1 MKTDYKGYLIDLDGT
16 MYKGKS
22 EIPEA
27 KEFIRELQ
35 LRNIPFMFVT
45 NNSSRTPGA
54 TAEKLKQFGIEAESH
69 QVMTASLATAIHIH
83 DEKPNATAYVIG
95 EVGLTEALKEKGVQV
110 VDGDA
115 DYVVMG
121 IDREN
126 TYRKLRDACLYVQ
139 EGAKFVA
146 TNPDI
151 KVPTE
156 KGLVPGNGAYVNLV
170 ENVTGVKPEI
180 VGKPSGLMLQIAL
193 DYLGI
198 SQEEA
203 IMVGDNYH
211 TDILAGI
218 HAGMDTLH
226 VQTGVTTKDE
236 LTQFGIKPTYTIET
250 LKDWF

>member
-1 MKTDYKGYLIDLDGT
+1 MKDYKGYLIDLDGT

-27 KEFIRELQ
+27 KVFIQELRY
-35 LRNIPFMFVT
+35 RNIPHIFVT
-45 NNSSRTPGA
+45 NNSSRTPEV
-54 TAEKLKQFGIEAESH
+54 TVEKLKQFGIEAEVE
-69 QVMTASLATAIHIH
+69 QVMTASLATAIHVH
-83 DEKPNATAYVIG
+83 EENPDATAYVIG
-95 EVGLTEALKEKGVQV
+95 EVGLTHALEEKGVEV
-110 VDGDA
+110 VNGEA

-139 EGAKFVA
+139 KGARFVA

-170 ENVTGVKPEI
+170 ENVTGIKPEV

-193 DYLGI
+193 EYLGI
-198 SQEEA
+198 RAEEA

-211 TDILAGI
+211 TDIMAGI
-218 HAGMDTLH
+218 NAGMDTLH
-226 VQTGVTTKDE
+226 VQTGVTTIDE
-236 LTQFGIKPTYTIET
+236 LTQFDTQPTYTIEA
-250 LKDWF
+250 LDKWF